1 MTIVVGYVPKPEG
14 RAALRAALEE
24 ADLRGQPL
32 HVLNTSRGDAYV
44 DPSFAPE
51 EDLAEV
57 RRLLEESGVP
67 FELQQ
72 HVGGLDGAEEVV
84 AAAERL
90 GASLIV
96 IGLRRRTPTGKLIFG
111 SDAQR
116 ILLDAGCPVLAVKA
130 APAGGRS

>member
-24 ADLRGQPL
+24 ADLRNESL
-32 HVLNTSRGDAYV
+32 YVLNTSRGDAYV
-44 DPSFAPE
+44 DPSFAPAD
-51 EDLAEV
+51 DLADV

-67 FELQQ
+67 FELEQ
-72 HVGGLDGAEEVV
+72 HVGGRDGAEEVV

-116 ILLDAGCPVLAVKA
+116 ILLDAPCQVLAVKA
-130 APAGGRS
+130 APA